1 MVELEDN
8 LKWMQSRGYRNS
20 WIQLYGWMDGKLK
33 DEPEA
38 GMEHNELILAMK
50 NKTNKLEKLWIR
62 FIDEL
67 GLFQPKRRSNIQ
79 DNNPLSLA
87 DEPATKFKSK
97 KPREQ
102 LCAWFI
108 LNQS

>member
-1 MVELEDN
+1 MDTET
-8 LKWMQSRGYRNS
+8 RGYNS
-20 WIQLYGWMDGKLK
+20 MDGWMDRKLK

-62 FIDEL
+62 FMDEL

-79 DNNPLSLA
+79 DKDPLSLA
-87 DEPATKFKSK
+87 DEPAMKFKSK
-97 KPREQ
+97 KQRE
-102 LCAWFI
+102 
-108 LNQS
+108 